1 MACNPRLLLPH
12 PQPVRLVVHHPAHLC
27 FLALAWP
34 AKLRKRLKLTGKH
47 IRSRW
52 SNVLQSF
59 VRLRR
64 PSLQQPVQ
72 SPAGGL
78 LAVLPPRDAA
88 ILADGAGRHDPDDP
102 QPPPPLPQHRHRL
115 ANLVGNLPGH
125 NCTNREGQFDAQVGE
140 NCQAVNIGAGR
151 QPECIFFVLLL

>member
-1 MACNPRLLLPH
+1 MIVNSQQDHRNGETWSRQVSATGKIGLGSARST
-12 PQPVRLVVHHPAHLC
+12 LV
-27 FLALAWP
+27 LAWP

-47 IRSRW
+47 VRSRW

-102 QPPPPLPQHRHRL
+102 QPPPPLPQRRHRL
-115 ANLVGNLPGH
+115 ANLGNLPGH
-125 NCTNREGQFDAQVGE
+125 NCTN
-140 NCQAVNIGAGR
+140 
-151 QPECIFFVLLL
+151 